1 MATRARP
8 WWKDLP
14 GGTAS
19 ARGRRTALAAF
30 AIVEHEDGALRRI
43 LEKPTAEQLAEPD
56 AVVPGLAELPAALA
70 ELRGTG

>member
-19 ARGRRTALAAF
+19 ARGRRTALAAI
-30 AIVEHEDGALRRI
+30 AIA
-43 LEKPTAEQLAEPD
+43 
-56 AVVPGLAELPAALA
+56 AALGVVGLLFA
-70 ELRGTG
+70 LVLEEIPLADRRSAPSE